1 MVMKFLLFLL
11 SCISLVGIVANAQR
25 GDGREPKDL
34 LASLNWKKW
43 SPDPVPV
50 FSAEESLAKFK
61 VAPGFKVELVASEP
75 MVKDP
80 VFVDWDDQ
88 GRMWV
93 GELRTYMIDLDGSN
107 ENERKSRV
115 MVLEDTDGDGKMDKS
130 TAFVDDMI
138 NVAASPSS
146 TAAFWSSS
154 REPFGSVRTRM
165 VIWSATRRRN

>member
-1 MVMKFLLFLL
+1 MCGA
-11 SCISLVGIVANAQR
+11 SIVHAQG
-25 GDGREPKDL
+25 GDGRESKNL

-80 VFVDWDDQ
+80 VFVDWDDE

-93 GELRTYMIDLDGSN
+93 GELRTYMIDLDGTG
-107 ENERKSRV
+107 EKERKSRV
-115 MVLEDTDGDGKMDKS
+115 MVLEDTDGDGRMDKS

-138 NVAASPSS
+138 NVRCL
-146 TAAFWSSS
+146 AFVDGGVLVV
-154 REPFGSVRTRM
+154 E
-165 VIWSATRRRN
+165 

>member
-1 MVMKFLLFLL
+1 MADGPFEGRLRLMKSHLLLLACFLCGA
-11 SCISLVGIVANAQR
+11 SIVHAQG
-25 GDGREPKDL
+25 GDGRESKDL

-50 FSAEESLAKFK
+50 FSADESLAKFK

-80 VFVDWDDQ
+80 VFVDWDED

-93 GELRTYMIDLDGSN
+93 GELRTYMIDLDGTG
-107 ENERKSRV
+107 EKERKSRV
-115 MVLEDTDGDGKMDKS
+115 MVLEDTDGDGRMDKS

-138 NVAASPSS
+138 NRSLDHW
-146 TAAFWSSS
+146 TTTCYDKYQRCWL
-154 REPFGSVRTRM
+154 G
-165 VIWSATRRRN
+165 IL

>member
-1 MVMKFLLFLL
+1 MPKGATGGNPRICSPRSTGRNGRLTRARLLGRGIL
-11 SCISLVGIVANAQR
+11 S
-25 GDGREPKDL
+25 
-34 LASLNWKKW
+34 
-43 SPDPVPV
+43 
-50 FSAEESLAKFK
+50 KFK

-138 NVAASPSS
+138 NALH
-146 TAAFWSSS
+146 
-154 REPFGSVRTRM
+154 RL
-165 VIWSATRRRN
+165 RRRRRSGRGVGSPLVLSGQGW

>member
-1 MVMKFLLFLL
+1 
-11 SCISLVGIVANAQR
+11 
-25 GDGREPKDL
+25 
-34 LASLNWKKW
+34 
-43 SPDPVPV
+43 
-50 FSAEESLAKFK
+50 
-61 VAPGFKVELVASEP
+61 

-115 MVLEDTDGDGKMDKS
+115 MVLEDTNGDGKMDKS

-138 NVAASPSS
+138 NV
-146 TAAFWSSS
+146 
-154 REPFGSVRTRM
+154 RLHRL
-165 VIWSATRRRN
+165 RRRRRSGRRVGSPLVLSGQGW